1 MNATKTVG
9 IIAVIFYILCWFAD
23 QPTRTLYYIGI
34 ALPWLSLILSIPTGI
49 LCKVRDDKYFYLW
62 GCLYAAATVI
72 YAVIV
77 SLMTGSIWQQLPHMA
92 ACACLI
98 AYFSLEAA
106 NKKKEGKP

>member
-1 MNATKTVG
+1 MNATKVIG
-9 IIAVIFYILCWFAD
+9 IIAVIFYALCWFAD
-23 QPTRTLYYIGI
+23 QPTKSIWYLGI
-34 ALPWLSLILSIPTGI
+34 ALPWLSLILSIPVGF

-72 YAVIV
+72 YVVAV
-77 SLMTGSIWQQLPHMA
+77 SLMTGSIWQQLSYLA
-92 ACACLI
+92 ACSCFI

>member
-72 YAVIV
+72 YAVTV
-77 SLMTGSIWQQLPHMA
+77 SLRLAQSGNSCHTWLHVHALSPTSH
-92 ACACLI
+92 
-98 AYFSLEAA
+98 
-106 NKKKEGKP
+106 